1 MLRISKL
8 LILIIACLFI
18 VACGKQQQPV
28 QKQDSIAI
36 VDVDQAIT
44 GHALYKEYENTAQI
58 IKKLEEM
65 KSRQQLL
72 AQKQMSSFDQL
83 VSKGLENR
91 EKFDQALLVT
101 KMTEL
106 ETLAKMELLEVQQ
119 VVKKELNPSFD
130 KREQAI
136 RDDYKIPIFNIRAN
150 LSIVR
155 LKPEEKERLAAELEA
170 LEVEQAKRLQALD
183 QEKMKIVRER
193 TKDQEAA
200 IKKRL
205 EESSLGI
212 YQQMFAGSNQ
222 QATNMNQK
230 MNKLA
235 DELQKT
241 LFNMQQEIDNQKN
254 KQDVLYQKIYQDL
267 ESAAAKLAQEHGY
280 GIVMRN
286 VKVNVTAVDITQDI
300 KAELAKYSNK

>member
-8 LILIIACLFI
+8 LILLIACLFI

-28 QKQDSIAI
+28 QKKESIAI
-36 VDVDQAIT
+36 VDVDKAII
-44 GHALYKEYENTAQI
+44 GHALYKEYENTGQI
-58 IKKLEEM
+58 IKKLEET
-65 KSRQQLL
+65 KSRQQAL
-72 AQKQMSSFDQL
+72 AQKQMSSLDQM
-83 VSKGLENR
+83 VNKGLENR

-106 ETLAKMELLEVQQ
+106 ETLAKMELLEVQE
-119 VVKKELNPSFD
+119 VVKKELKPSFD

-136 RDDYKIPIFNIRAN
+136 RDEYKIPIFNIRAN
-150 LSIVR
+150 LGIVR
-155 LKPEEKERLAAELEA
+155 LKPEEKERLVAELDA
-170 LEVEQAKRLQALD
+170 LEAEQAKRLQALE

-200 IKKRL
+200 IKKHL

-212 YQQMFAGSNQ
+212 YNQMFAGSNQ
-222 QATNMNQK
+222 QAMNMNQK
-230 MNKLA
+230 MDKLA
-235 DELQKT
+235 EELQKT

-254 KQDVLYQKIYQDL
+254 KQDMLYQKIYQDL
-267 ESAAAKLAQEHGY
+267 ESAAAKLAQERGY

-286 VKVNVTAVDITQDI
+286 VKVNLNAVDITQDI
-300 KAELAKYSNK
+300 KEELAKYNNK